1 MSTLTFLEKTKLEA
15 LFGMGSGY
23 VLKQFTNSSFEEFF
37 RTTARV
43 EVFSPKYAE
52 ARKSPSKA
60 NCLRAF
66 WDKEPDALVGK
77 VLKELLALWLHENG
91 NKLTSEYEAGVAIV
105 RRLLGVQDAST
116 SESDFLTRRINW
128 PSLER
133 LPVEPTLVPILQARL
148 REAETAHQQ
157 KLGLTTVILCGS
169 ILEGALLGLAME
181 NTAAFNQSKA
191 APKDKDGRVRKL
203 QDWTLA
209 NFIDAAYELEFLS
222 LDVQKHSHALRDFR
236 NYIHPFAQMASRFT
250 PDEHTANIS
259 IQVLKAAFASL
270 AGGRKNRT

>member
-1 MSTLTFLEKTKLEA
+1 MSTLTFLEKTKLEG
-15 LFGMGSGY
+15 LFGMGTGY
-23 VLKQFTNSSFEEFF
+23 VLQFTNPSFEEFF
-37 RTTARV
+37 RTTARI
-43 EVFSPKYAE
+43 EIFSPKYA
-52 ARKSPSKA
+52 ASRKSASKA

-66 WDKEPDALVGK
+66 WEKESDELVGK

-91 NKLTSEYEAGVAIV
+91 NKPTREYEAGLAIV

-116 SESDFLTRRINW
+116 SESDFLTRRIDW

-133 LPVEPTLVPILQARL
+133 LPVEPTLAPILQARL
-148 REAETAHQQ
+148 REAETAHQH

-169 ILEGALLGLAME
+169 ILEGTLLGVAMR
-181 NTAAFNQSKA
+181 NVAAFNLSKT
-191 APKDKDGRVRKL
+191 APKDKDGKVRKL

-209 NFIDAAYELEFLS
+209 NFIDTAHELELLS
-222 LDVQKHSHALRDFR
+222 LDVKKHGHALRDFR
-236 NYIHPFAQMASRFT
+236 NYIHPYEQMASRFT

-270 AGGRKNRT
+270 AGDRKNRS